1 MIVGREKVR
10 EARIIELFLGSAGR
24 CVGRVQGFCLINK

>member
-10 EARIIELFLGSAGR
+10 EARIIELFLGVCRSVCRKSG
-24 CVGRVQGFCLINK
+24 GLLSN